1 MEIPQG
7 LIDLVSDYTLRTVAS
22 GTAILGLVSGTLGAF
37 ALLRRQSLFGDAISH
52 AALPGIVLVFMVTGI
67 KGPLVL
73 MGGAALAGIAGV
85 LLVLALV
92 RLTRIKQDS
101 ALGIIL
107 STFFG
112 FGLMLLTFL
121 QRSPDARQAGL
132 NHYLLG
138 QAATLLDRDVII
150 IGIFGAAALG
160 LTLLFWKEFKLLSF
174 DRDFGASLG
183 FPMQALEILITLL
196 LVTAI
201 VIGLQAVGVILMS
214 AMLVAPAVAA
224 RQWTDRLGVMVV
236 LSALYGAT
244 AGVAGT
250 VISGL
255 GAGISTGPLIVL
267 CISVI
272 ALLSLLLAPNRGLGW
287 RWLRQRRGRSK
298 ARGTSA

>member
-73 MGGAALAGIAGV
+73 MGGAALAGIAGM

-92 RLTRIKQDS
+92 RLTRLKQDS

-121 QRSPDARQAGL
+121 QRNPDARQAGL
-132 NHYLLG
+132 SNYLLG
-138 QAATLLDRDVII
+138 QAATLLERDVIG
-150 IGIFGAAALG
+150 IGLFGAAALV

-174 DRDFGASLG
+174 DRDYGASLG
-183 FPMQALEILITLL
+183 FPMQALEILMTLL
-196 LVTAI
+196 LVAAI

-214 AMLVAPAVAA
+214 AMLVAPAAAA
-224 RQWTDRLGVMVV
+224 RQWTDRLGTMVV
-236 LSALYGAT
+236 VSALFGAT

-250 VISGL
+250 ALSSL
-255 GAGISTGPLIVL
+255 GVGIATGPLIVL
-267 CISVI
+267 CISLI
-272 ALLSLLLAPNRGLGW
+272 ALLSLLLAPHRGIVW
-287 RWLRQRRGRSK
+287 RQLRQRRHATALK
-298 ARGTSA
+298 PA